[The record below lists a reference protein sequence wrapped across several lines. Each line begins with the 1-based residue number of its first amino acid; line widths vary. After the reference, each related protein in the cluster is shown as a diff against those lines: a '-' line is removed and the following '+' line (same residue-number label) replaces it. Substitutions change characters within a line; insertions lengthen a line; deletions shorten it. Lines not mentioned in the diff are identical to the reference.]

1 MNAKTVGE
9 IIKDR
14 DIYAVRKDQTVQEA
28 VEKMVERN
36 IGALPVLDGKRLVGI
51 FSERDLMTRV
61 VARGLDARRTK
72 VGDVMTKEVVACEIG
87 EGYDA
92 CLARMQQHN
101 CRHLPITSG
110 HDVVGF
116 ISMRDLLLVDRDEK
130 QKEIEMLDLCL
141 QSTL

>member
-1 MNAKTVGE
+1 
-9 IIKDR
+9 
-14 DIYAVRKDQTVQEA
+14 
-28 VEKMVERN
+28 
-36 IGALPVLDGKRLVGI
+36 LPVLDGKRLVGI

-61 VARGLDARRTK
+61 VARGLDVRRTK
-72 VGDVMTKEVVACEIG
+72 VGDVMTKEVVTCEIG
-87 EGYDA
+87 ESYEA

-101 CRHLPITSG
+101 CRHMPITSG

-116 ISMRDLLLVDRDEK
+116 ISMRDLLLVNLDEK

>member
-1 MNAKTVGE
+1 
-9 IIKDR
+9 
-14 DIYAVRKDQTVQEA
+14 
-28 VEKMVERN
+28 
-36 IGALPVLDGKRLVGI
+36 
-51 FSERDLMTRV
+51 

-72 VGDVMTKEVVACEIG
+72 VGDVMTREVVTCEID
-87 EGYDA
+87 EGYEA
-92 CLARMQQHN
+92 CLGRMQQHN

>member
-1 MNAKTVGE
+1 
-9 IIKDR
+9 
-14 DIYAVRKDQTVQEA
+14 
-28 VEKMVERN
+28 
-36 IGALPVLDGKRLVGI
+36 
-51 FSERDLMTRV
+51 MTR
-61 VARGLDARRTK
+61 
-72 VGDVMTKEVVACEIG
+72 EVVTCEID
-87 EGYDA
+87 EGYEA
-92 CLARMQQHN
+92 CRGRMQQHN

>member
-1 MNAKTVGE
+1 MKARTVGE

-14 DIYAVRKDQTVQEA
+14 SIYAIRKDQTVQEA

-72 VGDVMTKEVVACEIG
+72 VGDVMTREVVTCEID
-87 EGYDA
+87 EGYEA
-92 CLARMQQHN
+92 CRGRMQQHN

>member
-1 MNAKTVGE
+1 MKVKTVGE
-9 IIKDR
+9 IVEGR
-14 DIYAVRKDQTVQEA
+14 GIYAVRQDQTVQE
-28 VEKMVERN
+28 VVQKMAERN
-36 IGALPVLDGKRLVGI
+36 IGAVPVLDGERLAGI

-87 EGYDA
+87 EGYEA
-92 CLARMQQHN
+92 CLARMKQRN
-101 CRHLPITSG
+101 CRHLPIVSG

-116 ISMRDLLLVDRDEK
+116 VSMRDLLLVDLDEK